1 MQANKLQL
9 LSVLLENVLGA
20 LDLRVAD
27 VSIQGE
33 AVIDIVISHV
43 TWYTSEAVDRERPI
57 GVVTFKNVANAA
69 NSILILILPV

>member
-33 AVIDIVISHV
+33 AVIDIVISNV